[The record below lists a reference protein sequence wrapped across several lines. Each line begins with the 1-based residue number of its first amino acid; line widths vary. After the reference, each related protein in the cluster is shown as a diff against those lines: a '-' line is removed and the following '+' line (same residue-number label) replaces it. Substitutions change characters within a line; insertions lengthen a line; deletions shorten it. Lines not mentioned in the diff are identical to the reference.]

1 MIFTCRFILDLHEAA
16 ATSSIVVPVPTC
28 PHTLPVPDSSATQF
42 YAVDFEPTLSIAKH
56 ALGSLSK
63 LDVSFG
69 SMSIFGAMI
78 PWIGRDAY
86 EEGMEPGDACV
97 EVEKELFLGQCDTF
111 QDQLNPC

>member
-16 ATSSIVVPVPTC
+16 ATSSIVVPVPTP
-28 PHTLPVPDSSATQF
+28 PHAFPGPHSSATQF
-42 YAVDFEPTLSIAKH
+42 SARDSEPTLSMAH
-56 ALGSLSK
+56 PATGSLSK

-97 EVEKELFLGQCDTF
+97 DVEKELSLGHRDTF